1 MPVTA
6 APRGF
11 KLNSLPPHRVIRFN
25 NMAYLNMKIKLP
37 AFVLAVLLF
46 VAILPASS
54 SAYVAVSV
62 AIAPPAIPVYQQ
74 PYCPGPGYIWTP
86 GYWAYSDFGYY
97 WTPGVWVLAPQIGF
111 LWTPGYWG
119 YRNGGYYFNDGYWG
133 PSIGF
138 YGGINYGYGY
148 YGSGYYGGRW
158 VGNTFSYNTAV
169 SRVNRTVITNTYVNR
184 DVVKSA
190 SGSRASFNGPGG
202 VKAKPTAREQAAAKA
217 EHVAPTSAQRSRVEA
232 ASKDPALQAKNNR
245 GKPKADAVNTFES
258 KHRPEG
264 AETAAP
270 GKSEQAN
277 RQGGESSRTE
287 NRAGAEKRADA
298 GRPAGT
304 KKAEGGATKVA
315 DGNSAFGH
323 KQGDATTRTTGS
335 QNNAYGKAKSADAHD
350 SRPAAKADRTK
361 KAAATSHARTAV
373 QPSHKAPAN
382 KAASAP
388 RASQHAPAAPHRPQV
403 TKTRQATPNGGQVP
417 AAEDGKKKKKKKQ
430 GPGG

>member
-1 MPVTA
+1 
-6 APRGF
+6 
-11 KLNSLPPHRVIRFN
+11 
-25 NMAYLNMKIKLP
+25 MAYLNMKIKLP
-37 AFVLAVLLF
+37 AFALAALLF
-46 VAILPASS
+46 VLVPPASS

-62 AIAPPAIPVYQQ
+62 GIAPPAIPVYTQ

-97 WTPGVWVLAPQIGF
+97 WVPGVWALAPQIGF

-119 YRNGGYYFNDGYWG
+119 YRTRGYYFNDGYWG

-169 SRVNRTVITNTYVNR
+169 SRVNRNVITNTYVNR

-190 SGSRASFNGPGG
+190 SGRGASFNGPGG

-232 ASKDPALQAKNNR
+232 ASKDPALQAKNNH
-245 GKPKADAVNTFES
+245 GKPKSDAVNTFES

-264 AETAAP
+264 AETAEA

-277 RQGGESSRTE
+277 RQSGESSRAE
-287 NRAGAEKRADA
+287 NRAGAEKQA
-298 GRPAGT
+298 GAERPAGT
-304 KKAEGGATKVA
+304 EKAEGGATKVA
-315 DGNSAFGH
+315 NGNSSFFH

-335 QNNAYGKAKSADAHD
+335 QNNAYGKAQSANAHP
-350 SRPAAKADRTK
+350 SHPAAKAARTEEATAPHTHTTQTK
-361 KAAATSHARTAV
+361 PNRHANDAATAPHAAQRAQIVSHRPQA
-373 QPSHKAPAN
+373 APARQ
-382 KAASAP
+382 A
-388 RASQHAPAAPHRPQV
+388 APAARG
-403 TKTRQATPNGGQVP
+403 RGP
-417 AAEDGKKKKKKKQ
+417 ARAPDSGKKKKSANEA
-430 GPGG
+430 PGGKP